1 MNNKLQLGKFESYTI
16 VNNGLIETELL
27 TIYEKMVYIV
37 IRKHLNQETQKAF
50 PGMATISREAR
61 ISKKQVIRSIKG
73 LEEKGLLTVKRE
85 CTKYNEKKTNIYYFN
100 DFARLWE
107 AKTVSELQEIASETC
122 NTLTDDEII
131 DKALQI
137 DEQKRKELYEQLAK
151 EVDKEKGLVSAP
163 TKAHSQA
170 PISNNNNSDVN
181 KSTTNAPKSQTERYT
196 MQDLEDLYE
205 YDCLIRRNPD
215 QKTDIDIV
223 FNLLYDTLNTTRPT
237 IRVGGEDKPT
247 MVVIG
252 RLTKLQPDDLLFAI
266 DNYHEQTDRIK
277 NVRGYLLTLL
287 YHARDQSHLDL
298 MNLGHYNGDF

>member
-1 MNNKLQLGKFESYTI
+1 MSQNNIILATDQRKFILVYHDFYESH
-16 VNNGLIETELL
+16 LL
-27 TIYEKMVYIV
+27 NHYEKSVFIALKKYSDNDT
-37 IRKHLNQETQKAF
+37 HTAF
-50 PGMATISREAR
+50 PSISTLQTLTGISRTQVRRCLEHMEKLGVISVQCR
-61 ISKKQVIRSIKG
+61 IT
-73 LEEKGLLTVKRE
+73 EKGQQSNLYTLHDYADVWKVDPGNNEEQISEQVNEIVEMNLIKQLQERGYII
-85 CTKYNEKKTNIYYFN
+85 TKEKE
-100 DFARLWE
+100 L
-107 AKTVSELQEIASETC
+107 VSE
-122 NTLTDDEII
+122 
-131 DKALQI
+131 
-137 DEQKRKELYEQLAK
+137 
-151 EVDKEKGLVSAP
+151 P
-163 TKAHSQA
+163 TTAHSQA
-170 PISNNNNSDVN
+170 PINNNNNNNSDVN

-287 YHARDQSHLDL
+287 YHARDQSYLDL